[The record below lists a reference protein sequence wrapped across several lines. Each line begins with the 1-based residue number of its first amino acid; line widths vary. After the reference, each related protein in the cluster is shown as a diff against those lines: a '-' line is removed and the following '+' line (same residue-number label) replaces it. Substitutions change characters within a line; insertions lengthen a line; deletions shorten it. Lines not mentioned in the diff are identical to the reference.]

1 MYPRKTL
8 VMACALVTA
17 AVVTG
22 CGSGAPSGAGPAGST
37 APGST
42 AEHDDADVT
51 FAGQMIPHHT
61 QAVRMADLAAQ
72 RAGSDQVKQ
81 LAATIQA
88 AQQPEIDQMRGM
100 LAEWGAPPPPPAGQ
114 MTGMGGMDHGAAAM
128 PGMMTDA
135 DMTGLG
141 QASGADFDR
150 RFLTLM
156 IAHHQGAVDMS
167 TTELARGRSPE
178 ATELARKISAAQR
191 AEIDQMRRLLAG

>member
-1 MYPRKTL
+1 
-8 VMACALVTA
+8 MAGALITAALVTSA
-17 AVVTG
+17 AVTG
-22 CGSGAPSGAGPAGST
+22 CGSGAPSGADPAGST
-37 APGST
+37 VPGST

-88 AQQPEIDQMRGM
+88 AQQPEIDQLRTM
-100 LAEWGAPPPPPAGQ
+100 LAGWGAPPAAPAGQ
-114 MTGMGGMDHGAAAM
+114 MDGMAGMDHGAAAM

-135 DMTGLG
+135 DMTGLSR
-141 QASGADFDR
+141 ASGVDFDR
-150 RFLTLM
+150 RFLTMM

-167 TTELARGRSPE
+167 ATELAQGRSPE
-178 ATELARKISAAQR
+178 ATALARKISAAQR
-191 AEIDQMRRLLAG
+191 AEIDQMRRLLSG

>member
-17 AVVTG
+17 AVLTG
-22 CGSGAPSGAGPAGST
+22 CGSGAPTGAGPAGST
-37 APGST
+37 LPGST

-81 LAATIQA
+81 LAAIIQA
-88 AQQPEIDQMRGM
+88 AQQPEIDQMRAM
-100 LAEWGAPPPPPAGQ
+100 LAEWGAPPPAAAGQ
-114 MTGMGGMDHGAAAM
+114 MAGMDHGSAAM

-135 DMTGLG
+135 DMTGLSR
-141 QASGADFDR
+141 ASGVDFDR
-150 RFLTLM
+150 RFLTMM

-167 TTELARGRSPE
+167 ATELAQGRSPE
-178 ATELARKISAAQR
+178 ATALARKISAAQR
-191 AEIDQMRRLLAG
+191 AEIDQMRRLLSG